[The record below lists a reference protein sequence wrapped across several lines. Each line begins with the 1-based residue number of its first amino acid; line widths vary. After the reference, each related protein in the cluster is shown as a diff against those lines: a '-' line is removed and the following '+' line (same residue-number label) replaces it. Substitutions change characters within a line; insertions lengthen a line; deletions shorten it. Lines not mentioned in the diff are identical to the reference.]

1 MVRAIRLSMDSV
13 DTGLYAAARTLGAG
27 PVHVFFTITLPLA
40 MPGIVT
46 GCLLAFAR
54 SVGEFGATIAFV
66 SSIPGETQTMPLA
79 LYALIN
85 TPGGDAGA
93 LRLVVAA
100 IVISLVA
107 LIFSEILARRM
118 AARSSGAK

>member
-1 MVRAIRLSMDSV
+1 
-13 DTGLYAAARTLGAG
+13 
-27 PVHVFFTITLPLA
+27 LPLA